1 MVDGLSCAAFSRLQG
16 ADWAAS
22 VSILF
27 AIAFDVLY
35 EAETADYLGFL
46 MFTCKDF

>member
-27 AIAFDVLY
+27 AIAFGSVLPSMY
-35 EAETADYLGFL
+35 YTRR
-46 MFTCKDF
+46 KQPII